1 MTYATPTPLSQTEE
15 LPQVTH
21 TQRHYTGRIINVRVD
36 TLTPPNAETPA
47 PTREVVEHPGGVC
60 VLPQL
65 PDGRYLLVRQYRHPL
80 GEWLLEFPAGKLDVA
95 GEAPLAA
102 VQRELWE
109 ETGYQAQHWQALSVM
124 VTAPGFCDEKIHLY
138 KATGLTL
145 DPTYT
150 PPDPNEDTR
159 PVAMS
164 ADELLNAART
174 GALVDGKSL
183 ALLAWLTA

>member
-1 MTYATPTPLSQTEE
+1 MAHPTTTEA

-21 TQRHYTGRIINVRVD
+21 SQRHYTGRIISVRVD
-36 TLTPPNAETPA
+36 TLTPPTPDAPA
-47 PTREVVEHPGGVC
+47 PSREVVEHPGGVC

-95 GEAPLAA
+95 GEAPLVA

-109 ETGYQAQHWQALSVM
+109 ETGYTAQTWEPLTVM
-124 VTAPGFCDEKIHLY
+124 VTAPGFCDEKIHLF
-138 KATGLTL
+138 KATGLAL

-159 PVAMS
+159 PVAMH
-164 ADELLNAART
+164 AHELLHAART
-174 GALVDGKSL
+174 GQLVDGKSL
-183 ALLAWLTA
+183 ALLAWLTP